1 MKAQTYKGSFVVL
14 TESASHTHDMI
25 EDNVNWE
32 IFVRF
37 ILRIALKDIFKMLE

>member
-1 MKAQTYKGSFVVL
+1 MKAQTYKGSCEVL
-14 TESASHTHDMI
+14 TESTPHTYDMI

-37 ILRIALKDIFKMLE
+37 FFANSV